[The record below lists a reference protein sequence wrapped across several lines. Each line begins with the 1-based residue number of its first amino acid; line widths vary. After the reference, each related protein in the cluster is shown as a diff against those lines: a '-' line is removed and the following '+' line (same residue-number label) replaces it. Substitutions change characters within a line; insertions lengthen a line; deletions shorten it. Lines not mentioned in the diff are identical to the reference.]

1 MSLNPTKAYS
11 VTFISDGL
19 STNLAIDCSL
29 APISQDFTGA
39 QPSAVLAPAVTSTFT
54 GPLSGVSATLSGTTV
69 TFTFGS
75 APPRVDG
82 SSNVIEYTATFVLE
96 FP

>member
-1 MSLNPTKAYS
+1 VSLNPTKAYS
-11 VTFISDGL
+11 VTFTSDGL
-19 STNLAIDCSL
+19 STNLAVDCSL

-39 QPSAVLAPAVTSTFT
+39 LPNAVLAPAVTSAFT
-54 GPLSGVSATLSGTTV
+54 GPLSGVSAALVGTTV
-69 TFTFGS
+69 TFTFTS

-82 SSNVIEYTATFVLE
+82 SSNVIEYTASFVLQ